1 MFVFYIEMNNLGY
14 LYVVSILDSYICVFI
29 HFFWFVCEI
38 EWFSRLMTDL
48 EINDICRISI

>member
-48 EINDICRISI
+48 EINDICRI